1 MSDGITIDSEAF
13 SRDVGRFALLSGR
26 SFADELKNQ
35 AKGVMREVLKVTP
48 PFNQN
53 NTSISSAK
61 GSGLGAMRRDLA
73 GGGRSRGNRRAGVFV
88 VLADSMIDSALDTGI
103 YQSENVRLFVRKD
116 GTVYGTEKQYFKPNA
131 SMQELRDHH
140 QRYFKNGKM
149 TTAGSYERNIGR
161 WKFLDQMVI
170 RRSTFERYL
179 KTLEP
184 RVGFLGGGFKS
195 AAKGLGVSIPL
206 FMRRHS
212 APGGL
217 AMNLT
222 GDDLSI
228 VIRNDVRYAGTTRDL
243 ARRFQWAVMVQQN
256 KMERQVPHLLRRHQR
271 IVN

>member
-13 SRDVGRFALLSGR
+13 ARDVGRFALLTGR
-26 SFADELKNQ
+26 SFAEELQNQ
-35 AKGVMREVLKVTP
+35 ARGVLKEVLSVTP

-53 NTSISSAK
+53 NKSISSAK
-61 GSGLGAMRRDLA
+61 GAGLSAIRRDLA
-73 GGGRSRGNRRAGVFV
+73 GGGHKRGSRRAGVFV
-88 VLADSMIDSALDTGI
+88 VLPDHMIESALDTGL
-103 YQSENVRLFVRKD
+103 YQTENVRLFVRKD

-140 QRYFKNGKM
+140 RRYFRNGKM

-184 RVGFLGGGFKS
+184 RVGFLGGGFRS
-195 AAKGLGVSIPL
+195 AAAGLKVAIPL

-212 APGGL
+212 SPGGL
-217 AMNLT
+217 VMNLT

-228 VIRNDVRYAGTTRDL
+228 IIKNDVRYAGETRDL
-243 ARRFQWAVMVQQN
+243 ARRFEWAIGVQQN

-271 IVN
+271 LVN